1 MNNPMQLLALA
12 AVAGMCSCHST
23 TSSQESHMV
32 DGARYDAWLLGR
44 AQDGGVPHLGCER
57 PCCVEA
63 RAQGHVEYP
72 CSLGI
77 HDRLTGSLLLIE
89 ATPAVEPQI
98 AMLHTLA
105 GVSGRGRQP
114 VDGVLITHAHIGH
127 YTGLM
132 QFGEEVAA
140 TDHIPLH
147 VTPRMASFL
156 QENDPWAQVIEYGQ
170 VDVRPVEPGQSC
182 EPLEGL
188 RVEFIEVPHREEHS
202 DTVAFKVHGPART
215 LLWVPDVDQW
225 GRHEGLLAQ
234 LLEGVDVAYV
244 DATFYDGSELP
255 GRDLSRI
262 PHPLMVETMAM
273 WADQAEANPGV
284 IRFIH
289 MNHTNPVLRDAALRS
304 QIEAK
309 GFGIGQVGEVQPL

>member
-1 MNNPMQLLALA
+1 MQWIRSLA
-12 AVAGMCSCHST
+12 AVWMVVGFGGC
-23 TSSQESHMV
+23 TSMPPTQETNV
-32 DGARYDAWLLGR
+32 VEGARYDAWLLGR
-44 AQDGGVPHLGCER
+44 VQDGGLPHLGCER
-57 PCCVEA
+57 PCCEQA
-63 RAQGHVEYP
+63 RASGHVEYP
-72 CSLGI
+72 CALGI
-77 HDRLTGSLLLIE
+77 RDRETGTLLLIE

-98 AMLHTLA
+98 AMLHDLA
-105 GVSGRGRQP
+105 GASGRGRTP

-140 TDHIPLH
+140 TKNVPLH
-147 VTPRMASFL
+147 ITPRMAEFL
-156 QENDPWAQVIEYGQ
+156 RSNDPWAQVIEYGQ
-170 VDVRPVEPGQSC
+170 VDVREVAPGHTC

-225 GRHEGLLAQ
+225 GRHDGLLPK

-262 PHPLMVETMAM
+262 PHPFMVETMQM
-273 WADQAEANPGV
+273 WEAQAADRPGV
-284 IRFIH
+284 MRFIH
-289 MNHTNPVLRDAALRS
+289 MNHTNPVLHDQDLREQVES
-304 QIEAK
+304 R
-309 GFGIGQVGEVQPL
+309 GFRIAEVGEHQAL